1 MNSRK
6 LLLAVAAVLST
17 VALEAQSIKINP
29 KYGAISDEEM
39 QMTRYDA
46 DTSAASVLLYDFQEL
61 TIGYD
66 NKLDLGTTCRIH
78 KRFKIL
84 KESGKDDLDFK
95 IRYQF
100 STGYRGHV
108 SSINVTTYNLEDG
121 KKVATKL
128 SKKLIFDEKYS
139 ENMPQ
144 VSFAPEKV
152 QVGSVVEVA
161 FELTTSDIEIGRV
174 YIQHETIPVNYGV
187 LEVRHPDRIGYKR
200 LQHGFHPVGFENT
213 SENKKVLAGGD
224 MYSYNEII
232 DRYTALDLPALGKES
247 YCMNASQ
254 YLSSVDYVISSFGFE
269 NYNSSW
275 SKVDEAFRSSDFFK
289 QFTARLK
296 FDDDIKAAAASVDDE
311 KEKIA
316 AIRKVVISNVK
327 WNEEWHYF
335 PNVSKA
341 VKEGEGDAADINGIM
356 GSALNM
362 CGFNVSPVLIRS
374 RRNGQL
380 MDFHVDMDSFTNV
393 ILKVTCPSGAVYFID
408 AAPGNSYLNVIS
420 PNFLVDKAR
429 VMSKEGYGSWESL
442 TPLAKGLTTQ
452 SVTMD
457 VAADG
462 TITGTCKRVASGES
476 SYVIKGDFHDAKDE
490 DEYLQELEEEEKL
503 EVTEFKAEKADE
515 WTSDISMEYNFEMEA
530 EKNGDYIY
538 VRPIITP
545 FHSDADFKAETR
557 KIPVDFP
564 YNEDIVYSC
573 VVKIPEGYAV
583 EQLPE
588 PLVMRPDGLSSRIV
602 FQCREVGGVISVS
615 MRYSRGIMFV
625 NTPEYPI
632 LRAYWAQLCNIYK
645 NTIVLKKI

>member
-17 VALEAQSIKINP
+17 VALDAQSIKINP

-139 ENMPQ
+139 ENMRQ

-213 SENKKVLAGGD
+213 SENKKVLDGGD
-224 MYSYNEII
+224 MYSY
-232 DRYTALDLPALGKES
+232 
-247 YCMNASQ
+247 
-254 YLSSVDYVISSFGFE
+254 

-602 FQCREVGGVISVS
+602 FQCREVGGVVSVS